1 MTTEQLLEAYEGFGD
16 DALALLSCMENPS
29 RWDLN
34 VVYPG
39 LPSYVKG
46 RVALLGD
53 AVRLADSGLKVGV
66 DLQ

>member
-1 MTTEQLLEAYEGFGD
+1 MPITTEQLLEAYEGFGE
-16 DALALLSCMENPS
+16 DALALLSCMREPS
-29 RWDLN
+29 RWDIN

-53 AVRLADSGLKVGV
+53 AVSLAICPRI
-66 DLQ
+66 